1 MEDLKEDEDGAGGVD
16 GGEADDQR
24 SREPSRSRED
34 KRFSG
39 SHARAHHSDGST
51 SRERDRSV
59 VLSTASVPARR
70 RVAKAPAESG
80 STALQLPDEVP
91 PLLYSYLFI
100 CPFLFIRTNN
110 YLIIITNKCLM
121 A

>member
-1 MEDLKEDEDGAGGVD
+1 MEDLNEEVEAEGDEDGAGRV
-16 GGEADDQR
+16 EAEDQR

-39 SHARAHHSDGST
+39 SHARGGAHAHHNDGGT
-51 SRERDRSV
+51 GRERERSV

-91 PLLYSYLFI
+91 LLIYLFI
-100 CPFLFIRTNN
+100 
-110 YLIIITNKCLM
+110 
-121 A
+121 